1 MQQPRSLAR
10 AVATGLLSGA
20 VVLSMVATA
29 FAEPDASTTKNLS
42 TNFTLV
48 NLEAGANNGNISYYK
63 STGAQWRQPESFQFT
78 AEGDQL
84 IKRQYDANS
93 GLDAG
98 AGSVVVSAS
107 GKLGAVVQILA
118 RDGQT
123 DTSGA
128 YSGATAGA
136 SSMNIPLVMRKLNT
150 ASGQGNSQIYVQNT
164 GNDNATVEIEMINPD
179 GTSRFKKTGITL
191 AVGQASNYDLNNEAP
206 ANVPDGWFG
215 SAVVRATNQ
224 GGSITAVSNLFT
236 GADGMQT
243 FNAFSTKGQS
253 WKAPLFTSR
262 LGNGLNSPV
271 AVQNLSGQQIP
282 VGGIKLN
289 CKKDAASPGADFNV
303 SNTTALGN
311 TASYFFNPVSDTTIP
326 AGFFGA
332 CTIDTTGFD
341 TVAFVQMRYVK
352 VAGVSPNANDAQAA
366 AYEGIAGNGANKKV
380 TIPLYA
386 KRLGNGFASAVTI
399 QNLSTTAA
407 ATVKLVY
414 KGGTGAP
421 ANCSLTKENVS
432 IPAGGSLIQ
441 NHRVESG
448 AGAVPEIGN
457 GCFGTLVVTSSD
469 QPIDAFVQ
477 LTDVSGRAGDTFMA
491 HNAFT
496 SAQ

>member
-1 MQQPRSLAR
+1 MQQPKSFTR
-10 AVATGLLSGA
+10 AITTGLLSGA

-48 NLEAGANNGNISYYK
+48 NLEAAANSGSISYYK
-63 STGAQWRQPESFQFT
+63 DNGSQWRQAESFQFA

-84 IKRQYDANS
+84 IKRQYDAGALPTS
-93 GLDAG
+93 G

-118 RDGQT
+118 RDGQV

-136 SSMNIPLVMRKLNT
+136 ASMTIPLTTRKLNT
-150 ASGQGNSQIYVQNT
+150 ASGASNSQIYVQNT

-191 AVGQASNYDLNNEAP
+191 AVGQATNYDLNNEVAT
-206 ANVPDGWFG
+206 NIPDGWFG

-243 FNAFSTKGQS
+243 FNGFANKAQN
-253 WKAPLFTSR
+253 WKAPLFLSR
-262 LGNGLNSPV
+262 LSNGLNSPV

-289 CKKDAASPGADFNV
+289 CKKDAASPGNDFNV
-303 SNTTALGN
+303 ANTTAVGN
-311 TASYFFNPVSDTTIP
+311 TASYFFNPVTDQAIP

-341 TVAFVQMRYVK
+341 TVAFVQLRYVK
-352 VAGVSPNANDAQAA
+352 IAGVSPNASDSQAA
-366 AYEGIAGNGANKKV
+366 AYEGIPGNGTNKKV
-380 TIPLYA
+380 TVPLYA

-399 QNLSTTAA
+399 QNLNNSAP
-407 ATVKLVY
+407 ATVNLVY
-414 KGGTGAP
+414 KGGAGAP
-421 ANCSLTKENVS
+421 ANCSLTKNGVS

-457 GCFGTLVVTSSD
+457 GCFGTLVVTSTD

-496 SAQ
+496 SP